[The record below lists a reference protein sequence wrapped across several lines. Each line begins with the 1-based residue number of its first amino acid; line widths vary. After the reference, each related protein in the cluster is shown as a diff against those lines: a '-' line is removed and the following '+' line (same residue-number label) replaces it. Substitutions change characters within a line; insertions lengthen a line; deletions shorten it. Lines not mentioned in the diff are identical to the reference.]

1 MLPIVYWIDA
11 PDVGRLAVVTRPD
24 PAYGLEQQMQTLRES
39 GIDTLV
45 SLLAPDEAAMMGLA
59 DEQAAAIAAGMAFD
73 TLPTTD
79 FAVPPSFAVAGRVIG
94 RAAADLRAGLSVG
107 AHCFAGRGR
116 SPLFIAALMVHE
128 GYAASDAIDA
138 VSMARGR
145 RVPETAAQHKWIA
158 DYADWCRTSR

>member
-11 PDVGRLAVVTRPD
+11 PDVGRMAVVTRPE
-24 PAYGLEQQMQTLRES
+24 PTYGLEQQMQSLRES

-59 DEQAAAIAAGMAFD
+59 EEEAAAIAAGMAFD

-79 FAVPPSFAVAGRVIG
+79 FSVPPSFAVAGRVIG
-94 RAAADLRAGLSVG
+94 RAAADLRAGRSVG

-128 GYAASDAIDA
+128 GYAARDAIDA
-138 VSMARGR
+138 VSAARGR
-145 RVPETAAQHKWIA
+145 RVPETAAQHRWVA
-158 DYADWCRTSR
+158 DYADWCRANS